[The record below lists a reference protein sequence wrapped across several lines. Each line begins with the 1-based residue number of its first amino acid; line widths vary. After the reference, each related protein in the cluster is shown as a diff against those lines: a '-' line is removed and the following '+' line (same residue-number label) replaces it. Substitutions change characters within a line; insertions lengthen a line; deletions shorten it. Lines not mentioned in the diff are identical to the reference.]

1 MKVDATL
8 QAVGRQCGIDVNA
21 IISKYKNDVEQH
33 SSKPEE
39 VQSFTNKFDGL
50 QICEVCKGC
59 GLRKELYNHQ
69 VKEVNCEKCEGEGIV
84 PNEKMGVIRGVSG
97 HCETADRGAVR

>member
-39 VQSFTNKFDGL
+39 VQSFTNKFDGDRNLVDQL
-50 QICEVCKGC
+50 QICKVCKGC
-59 GLRKELYNHQ
+59 CLACAQACND
-69 VKEVNCEKCEGEGIV
+69 VKLESSIFQF
-84 PNEKMGVIRGVSG
+84 
-97 HCETADRGAVR
+97 

>member
-1 MKVDATL
+1 MKVDAAL
-8 QAVGRQCGIDVNA
+8 QAAGRQCGIDVNA

-39 VQSFTNKFDGL
+39 VQSFTNKFDGDGLDQL
-50 QICEVCKGC
+50 QICKLCKGC

-84 PNEKMGVIRGVSG
+84 PRK
-97 HCETADRGAVR
+97 

>member
-39 VQSFTNKFDGL
+39 VQSFTNKFDGDSSRNLDQL
-50 QICEVCKGC
+50 QICEVIFKYNNTKVLMLHYTSRC
-59 GLRKELYNHQ
+59 EL
-69 VKEVNCEKCEGEGIV
+69 VL
-84 PNEKMGVIRGVSG
+84 
-97 HCETADRGAVR
+97 T

>member
-39 VQSFTNKFDGL
+39 VQSFTNKFDGDRNLVDQL
-50 QICEVCKGC
+50 QICKVCKGC
-59 GLRKELYNHQ
+59 GLRKELYNYQ

-84 PNEKMGVIRGVSG
+84 PVKKWG
-97 HCETADRGAVR
+97 